1 MDMIRHM
8 QENRNISFSD
18 KLKQRDQNRL
28 YIGNNSKFNLQN
40 KDDFSVREVIK

>member
-28 YIGNNSKFNLQN
+28 NIGNNSKFNLQN